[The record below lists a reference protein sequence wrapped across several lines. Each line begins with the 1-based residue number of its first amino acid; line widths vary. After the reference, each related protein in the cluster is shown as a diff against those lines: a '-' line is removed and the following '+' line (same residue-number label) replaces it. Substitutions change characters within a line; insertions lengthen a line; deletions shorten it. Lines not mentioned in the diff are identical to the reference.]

1 MQSSNQNPVSAEP
14 LSYEEMRALFSRL
27 TDMMQTYFADE
38 KRNRETIAKL
48 DESERE
54 GERSF
59 RQKEQAKADELGSLK
74 RKLERL
80 PSEYRAFLSSYEER
94 ITKAYASGLEEARR
108 QLRDELTRLRS
119 EQDAK
124 ETEIYKLSS
133 RLDELTNE
141 YKRKSRRRKELSAES
156 DRIAAWGDEN
166 RKKQDLQLEAYNREM
181 ARFRKKH
188 GWYGKRI
195 DVLTS
200 GKGDK
205 RQTRFELRQQLSG
218 LERRLADGYGKLFAR
233 KDRERLMAEAMKLH
247 KVFQECDRQH
257 EAFEK
262 VMRQLEELH
271 AVQNRMLDDRTPIE
285 KTLTKLLDETELLR
299 RKTEKLEQESDFD
312 RPLSPELIRQDR
324 SGRLSLPLSRQRELL
339 QEVPHARDYPLRE
352 QALKRQPFPDAY
364 LEREDWKEWLDRQ
377 EAGQRELLETDLRQ
391 GEEELSSL
399 RLRHGQALGALA
411 ERRERCAAQQ
421 DEKRKACREAFEK
434 WKEAF
439 DAIRDPALVPV
450 WDRPDF
456 SEDTAREL
464 CQQIAD
470 RAAGRTVMPALPVG
484 YERIETIEGPVTLP
498 RWVEWQRPNGEGAYN
513 FLIEYAGE
521 ERLQAVE
528 TLNDLLMQMICA
540 FPAKKLKFT
549 FVDLNVTNQASLFT
563 INLDAR
569 LYHNDPLVKEQDL
582 RKRLEELQDRMVTVS
597 KQCSDLLRY
606 NEQNRTILFPYEVVV
621 LLDYPRNLSPQLVQQ
636 MIPLC
641 EHGHNG
647 GIFFVILREKG
658 GSPKSASGVSFPD
671 PTASGSF
678 RRLDLKPSGEAEGVN
693 RYLPL
698 ASTPVLREACFA
710 YLNAEAQKEERTRI
724 IEQPMERLYEAPYAD
739 AAGEFKVAVGEN
751 NGRTAWFRFDEAGH
765 AHAFVLGQSGSGK
778 SVFLHNVIGNALLQY
793 APDSLQLYLLDFKL
807 GGVEFNRYREARQVR
822 ALLVD
827 NSDTQITLEILREL
841 YETMRRRGELL
852 RNAGVSSLRDYNA
865 GHPEARLPRIVL
877 AVDECHELFRDRM
890 DKTQTEINAI
900 VTRIAKEG
908 RSQGVHLLL
917 ATQTLANANIPSE
930 LLNNVPDHYLL
941 KCAQNDAEKLVRDSG
956 KQTSALTTGWLLYA
970 HEDKRELFQAYFAG
984 RERMDENLR
993 RILEKSASFPSE
1005 KGFFFSG
1012 KQRFPFD
1019 AGVLEAIALK
1029 SRRHPAV
1036 LLGRSV
1042 DLRQSPVGFPLKP
1055 GLGENALFFGINTQE
1070 QTLRVLFDAM
1080 VSLMVSFRHL
1090 ALQGRF
1096 YVLNCL
1102 NLQED
1107 SPAEALLHAMESYG
1121 CTVVEGADRG
1131 KLLATLAGEVR
1142 QRTARECV
1150 VAVLGQERFRE
1161 VRLEMPLPSGEEST
1175 PAEGQAPTA
1184 SHLGALGALR
1194 PRAEKRTY
1202 KSELRYLLENGA
1214 EQGVHFLLQVDKPG
1228 NLLFENVLTQQ
1239 AVFSMFK
1246 HLVMLRSAPDAALKL
1261 RLSDDIK
1268 LENLSEEPERLRA
1281 YYYNDE
1287 EGAYTL
1293 FTPYLLPNRNDLEA
1307 FFK

>member
-1 MQSSNQNPVSAEP
+1 
-14 LSYEEMRALFSRL
+14 
-27 TDMMQTYFADE
+27 
-38 KRNRETIAKL
+38 
-48 DESERE
+48 
-54 GERSF
+54 
-59 RQKEQAKADELGSLK
+59 
-74 RKLERL
+74 
-80 PSEYRAFLSSYEER
+80 
-94 ITKAYASGLEEARR
+94 
-108 QLRDELTRLRS
+108 
-119 EQDAK
+119 
-124 ETEIYKLSS
+124 
-133 RLDELTNE
+133 
-141 YKRKSRRRKELSAES
+141 
-156 DRIAAWGDEN
+156 
-166 RKKQDLQLEAYNREM
+166 
-181 ARFRKKH
+181 
-188 GWYGKRI
+188 
-195 DVLTS
+195 
-200 GKGDK
+200 
-205 RQTRFELRQQLSG
+205 
-218 LERRLADGYGKLFAR
+218 
-233 KDRERLMAEAMKLH
+233 
-247 KVFQECDRQH
+247 
-257 EAFEK
+257 
-262 VMRQLEELH
+262 
-271 AVQNRMLDDRTPIE
+271 
-285 KTLTKLLDETELLR
+285 
-299 RKTEKLEQESDFD
+299 
-312 RPLSPELIRQDR
+312 
-324 SGRLSLPLSRQRELL
+324 
-339 QEVPHARDYPLRE
+339 
-352 QALKRQPFPDAY
+352 
-364 LEREDWKEWLDRQ
+364 
-377 EAGQRELLETDLRQ
+377 
-391 GEEELSSL
+391 
-399 RLRHGQALGALA
+399 
-411 ERRERCAAQQ
+411 
-421 DEKRKACREAFEK
+421 
-434 WKEAF
+434 
-439 DAIRDPALVPV
+439 
-450 WDRPDF
+450 
-456 SEDTAREL
+456 
-464 CQQIAD
+464 
-470 RAAGRTVMPALPVG
+470 
-484 YERIETIEGPVTLP
+484 
-498 RWVEWQRPNGEGAYN
+498 
-513 FLIEYAGE
+513 
-521 ERLQAVE
+521 
-528 TLNDLLMQMICA
+528 
-540 FPAKKLKFT
+540 
-549 FVDLNVTNQASLFT
+549 
-563 INLDAR
+563 
-569 LYHNDPLVKEQDL
+569 
-582 RKRLEELQDRMVTVS
+582 
-597 KQCSDLLRY
+597 
-606 NEQNRTILFPYEVVV
+606 
-621 LLDYPRNLSPQLVQQ
+621 
-636 MIPLC
+636 
-641 EHGHNG
+641 
-647 GIFFVILREKG
+647 
-658 GSPKSASGVSFPD
+658 
-671 PTASGSF
+671 
-678 RRLDLKPSGEAEGVN
+678 
-693 RYLPL
+693 
-698 ASTPVLREACFA
+698 
-710 YLNAEAQKEERTRI
+710 
-724 IEQPMERLYEAPYAD
+724 
-739 AAGEFKVAVGEN
+739 
-751 NGRTAWFRFDEAGH
+751 
-765 AHAFVLGQSGSGK
+765 
-778 SVFLHNVIGNALLQY
+778 
-793 APDSLQLYLLDFKL
+793 
-807 GGVEFNRYREARQVR
+807 
-822 ALLVD
+822 
-827 NSDTQITLEILREL
+827 
-841 YETMRRRGELL
+841 
-852 RNAGVSSLRDYNA
+852 
-865 GHPEARLPRIVL
+865 
-877 AVDECHELFRDRM
+877 M

-930 LLNNVPDHYLL
+930 LLNNVSDHYLL

-1070 QTLRVLFDAM
+1070 QTLRVLFDAI